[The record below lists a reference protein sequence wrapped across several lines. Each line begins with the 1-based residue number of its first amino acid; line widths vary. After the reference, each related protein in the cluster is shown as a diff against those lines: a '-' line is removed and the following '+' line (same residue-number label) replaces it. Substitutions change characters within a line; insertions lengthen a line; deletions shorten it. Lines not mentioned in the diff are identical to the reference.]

1 MPSIPILINAKGRE
15 IAQNNAVKYNA
26 VKYNAVAYLIQAQ
39 GSGGLQ

>member
-1 MPSIPILINAKGRE
+1 MPSILILINAKGRE

-26 VKYNAVAYLIQAQ
+26 VAYLNQAQ